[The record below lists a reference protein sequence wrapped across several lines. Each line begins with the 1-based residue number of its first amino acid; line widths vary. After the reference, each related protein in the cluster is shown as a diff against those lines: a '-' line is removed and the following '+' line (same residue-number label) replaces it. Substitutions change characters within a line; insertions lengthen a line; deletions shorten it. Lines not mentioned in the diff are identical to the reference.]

1 MTITVRSTI
10 TEVSDNTTNGHTI
23 KQRVHMRAG
32 NPALACTLCFCLP
45 AKTNF
50 VFDQQFDDFPI
61 MRNISAQ
68 PPQFPGSGKFSEIT
82 NHIHNRKSRT
92 TTGKFVNRRK
102 QKSKWYFTGI
112 IHVCAPHTKEK
123 SCERKQ

>member
-1 MTITVRSTI
+1 M
-10 TEVSDNTTNGHTI
+10 H
-23 KQRVHMRAG
+23 AG
-32 NPALACTLCFCLP
+32 NPALACTLCFYLP

-50 VFDQQFDDFPI
+50 VFCQQSDQFPI

-82 NHIHNRKSRT
+82 NHIPNRKSRT
-92 TTGKFVNRRK
+92 AAGKFVNRRK
-102 QKSKWYFTGI
+102 RKWYFTGI

>member
-1 MTITVRSTI
+1 
-10 TEVSDNTTNGHTI
+10 
-23 KQRVHMRAG
+23 MRAG

-68 PPQFPGSGKFSEIT
+68 PPQFPARLPQFPGSGKFSEIT
-82 NHIHNRKSRT
+82 NHIPNRKSRT
-92 TTGKFVNRRK
+92 AAGKFVNRRK
-102 QKSKWYFTGI
+102 
-112 IHVCAPHTKEK
+112 
-123 SCERKQ
+123 RK